1 MDKPSDSSP
10 VTNTDPTTGQPQPQ
24 TPEWFAQVAEPIIDP
39 GQRIIDPH
47 HHLWP
52 PGGSFAYGLEELHA
66 DTDSGHNIVKTMFV
80 ECGAAYDL
88 EAPAELASLGETRFA
103 TQNAALSAS
112 EEDSATIAGIVAN
125 VDLRLD
131 NVDRLL
137 DTHVEVAGD
146 LLKGI
151 RHSGARA
158 VEPEAM
164 MIAGSAPE
172 GLYTDPA
179 FRRGVQLLGTRGLT
193 YDTWQYHYQ
202 LGEFIDLVDAC
213 PDTTMVLDHFST
225 PIGVGKF
232 AGKLDEI
239 FEQWKIDITE
249 LGTHPNVVAKIG
261 GLAMPDNGY
270 GWHVAAKPAT
280 SDEFVAAQSRWY
292 HHTIEV
298 FGPSR
303 CMFESNFPVDRFS
316 ISYAV
321 LWNGLKKIAAQYSG
335 SERDAMFYGTANRVY
350 SL

>member
-1 MDKPSDSSP
+1 MDKPSESTP
-10 VTNTDPTTGQPQPQ
+10 VAIIDPTTSQPQPQ
-24 TPEWFAQVAEPIIDP
+24 TPEWFAQVVEPIVDP
-39 GQRIIDPH
+39 GQRVIDPH

-52 PGGSFAYGLEELHA
+52 PGGSLPYSLDDLHA
-66 DTDSGHNIVKTMFV
+66 DTGSGHNIVKTMFV

-88 EAPAELASLGETRFA
+88 DAPADRASLGETRFA
-103 TQNAALSAS
+103 AHNAALSAS
-112 EEDSATIAGIVAN
+112 AEGSATIAGIVAN

-131 NVDRLL
+131 NVDQLL
-137 DTHVEVAGD
+137 DAHLEVAGD

-172 GLYTDPA
+172 GLYADPA
-179 FRRGVQLLGTRGLT
+179 FRRGVQRLGARGLT
-193 YDTWQYHYQ
+193 YDTWQYHHQ
-202 LGEFIDLVDAC
+202 VGEFIDLVDAC
-213 PDTTMVLDHFST
+213 PGTTMVLDHFST

-232 AGKLDEI
+232 AGLLDEI
-239 FEQWKIDITE
+239 FEQWAVDIADLATRA
-249 LGTHPNVVAKIG
+249 NVVAKIG

-270 GWHVAAKPAT
+270 SWHTAAKPAT
-280 SDEFVAAQSRWY
+280 SDEFAAAQNRWY
-292 HHTIEV
+292 HHTIEA

-316 ISYAV
+316 ISYPV
-321 LWNGLKKIAAQYSG
+321 LWNGLKKIAGQYSD